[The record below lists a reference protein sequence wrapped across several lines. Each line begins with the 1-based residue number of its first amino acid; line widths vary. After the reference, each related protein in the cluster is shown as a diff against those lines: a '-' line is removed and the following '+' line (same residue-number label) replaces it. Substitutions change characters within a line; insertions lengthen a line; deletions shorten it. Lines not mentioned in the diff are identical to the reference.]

1 MSMILSLLILEIFF
15 SSSWTTRET
24 WKEGDPMSFFFYCS
38 AWLPSSSWKN
48 CNSLLSR
55 GSFSLSVYV
64 TPVCDSYY
72 MIFLLFFVWKSAK
85 GYSLL
90 SSLHS
95 LLSSDVFLALLFT
108 KLLLLW
114 RKIWLSSCWRSEEYC
129 TKNYEDEGSTKYEYW
144 LTLFSFHPILSLRPS
159 KTQTNGAEKRE
170 RERKSIH
177 GTLNQGWCLKWRR
190 LKWRKEQNKR
200 ASQSSYK
207 VKKQRERLTLV
218 SLLKKL

>member
-85 GYSLL
+85 GYILFFHHCIL
-90 SSLHS
+90 FFRVMCSLHFFS
-95 LLSSDVFLALLFT
+95 RSYCCCDVKSDWVLADEVKSIVQRTMKT
-108 KLLLLW
+108 KEA
-114 RKIWLSSCWRSEEYC
+114 RSMSTDWLSFPSIQYC
-129 TKNYEDEGSTKYEYW
+129 
-144 LTLFSFHPILSLRPS
+144 L
-159 KTQTNGAEKRE
+159 
-170 RERKSIH
+170 
-177 GTLNQGWCLKWRR
+177 
-190 LKWRKEQNKR
+190 
-200 ASQSSYK
+200 
-207 VKKQRERLTLV
+207 
-218 SLLKKL
+218 